1 MTAFTAVGDKGEVE
15 PYLPPRWVLC
25 ILGLMETQWILLRD
39 WHTKAQQCYSGE
51 CVLYWLKELNHVE
64 IPMRPDVLFQRR
76 VIHRKKKSQNSA
88 AEKRKKKIKKSL
100 WWSPSRCSC
109 QLSSKSFNARI

>member
-25 ILGLMETQWILLRD
+25 ILRLTETQWILLRD

-88 AEKRKKKIKKSL
+88 AEKRKKKNQKIPVMKS
-100 WWSPSRCSC
+100 
-109 QLSSKSFNARI
+109 